1 MITFLFSIDV
11 KKQSSMGLFFFYPNL
26 SEFLCNRFRKGARP
40 NGMDKRDIVS
50 VGNVLPFLALQ
61 ANYII
66 YENSLLGSLRKRKE
80 TIETTMYN
88 QT

>member
-26 SEFLCNRFRKGARP
+26 SEFLCNRFRKGAQP
-40 NGMDKRDIVS
+40 NGMDKEIFICGHVQ
-50 VGNVLPFLALQ
+50 PFLTLQ

-66 YENSLLGSLRKRKE
+66 YENCLLGSQRKRQE
-80 TIETTMYN
+80 TIGTTMYN

>member
-1 MITFLFSIDV
+1 MFLSTIDV

-50 VGNVLPFLALQ
+50 VGNVQPFLSLQ

-66 YENSLLGSLRKRKE
+66 YENCLLGSQRKRQE
-80 TIETTMYN
+80 TIGTTMYN

>member
-26 SEFLCNRFRKGARP
+26 SEFLCNRFRKGAQQTAWTKEVFIC
-40 NGMDKRDIVS
+40 GHVQ
-50 VGNVLPFLALQ
+50 PFLTIQ

-66 YENSLLGSLRKRKE
+66 YENCLLVVRENDKR
-80 TIETTMYN
+80 
-88 QT
+88 Q